1 MYNHSND
8 LHYLSVK
15 EAADEILEHVS
26 KVIHVNTVYIAKK
39 DDGHMN
45 IINAYND
52 NEHILGTDVQ
62 INYEQSFCQFVIE
75 SEEGVFTSND
85 LSLHYIKENADLPV
99 NVHVK
104 AFMGVQIYDREGKEF
119 GTLCVMDQKPREF
132 TEEEARFLRSV
143 GQVFSYIISL
153 DQTQQRI
160 DLLSVPIVPVT
171 EGVVVLPLVGIV
183 NEDRSNHLV
192 ETILQRIYQKNLD
205 YFIIDLSGMVS
216 FDDLFTR
223 HLSDIVKALELMG
236 VIPILT
242 GIRPDMAMSH
252 LSQGP
257 MYRNLRITRNL
268 EQALKKVGFRLVKE
282 DM

>member
-1 MYNHSND
+1 MHNHSND

-26 KVIHVNTVYIAKK
+26 KVIDVNTVYIAKK
-39 DDGHMN
+39 DNGHMN
-45 IINAYND
+45 IIDAYNHSD
-52 NEHILGTDVQ
+52 HILDAN
-62 INYEQSFCQFVIE
+62 IRMDYEQSFCQFVIE
-75 SEEGVFTSND
+75 SGEEVFTSND

-99 NVHVK
+99 DVSVK
-104 AFMGVQIYDREGKEF
+104 AFMGVKIFDREGREF
-119 GTLCVMDQKPREF
+119 GTLCVMDQEPRKF
-132 TEEEARFLRSV
+132 TKEEAYFLRSV
-143 GQVFSYIISL
+143 GQIFSYIISL
-153 DQTQQRI
+153 DQTQQRV

-183 NEDRSNHLV
+183 NEDRSNHLL

-205 YFIIDLSGMVS
+205 YFILDLSGMVS
-216 FDDLFTR
+216 FDDLFTS

-236 VIPILT
+236 VTPILT

-252 LSQGP
+252 LSQDP
-257 MYRNLRITRNL
+257 MYKDLRITRNL

-282 DM
+282 E